1 MNSLSQIE
9 MLNLIMIGIIAIIGI
24 LSLLVVFIVIRMR
37 LKEKQRIEENSS
49 KIIGEKNN
57 NQIKRTNLITRDGKE
72 IDSIYK
78 FMEFDSITDNM
89 IIRKNREQFIMVIE
103 CKGINYDLLSNDE
116 KSAVEL
122 GFISFLNT
130 IRTPIQLYVQTRKL
144 DMRNLLSSY
153 SKRTDAMLEEV
164 RKIDAQIQLARQN
177 GNEELTKRLL
187 FDRKRKMNIVE
198 YSESIEEY
206 TNKINDSQY
215 MLQQKTYIIVSYYAN
230 EIGDT
235 KKYSDL
241 ELNDLV
247 FSELFT
253 RTQTI
258 VNALTSSE
266 ITGKVLNSEELAELL
281 YVAYNRESSDTY
293 TLKNALDAQYDRL
306 YSTAKDVL
314 ETRKQELKKQIEKE
328 AIKLATNSI
337 TKADEQLREERKIKA
352 TEIRKKAEN
361 IMAEYKDDLSKEL
374 YDKTIK
380 EDIIMKEDFE
390 KILKNENIQSLKPKI
405 RKITGVK

>member
-9 MLNLIMIGIIAIIGI
+9 MLNLIMIGIIGVMGL
-24 LSLLVVFIVIRMR
+24 LSLLVVFIIIRMR
-37 LKEKQRIEENSS
+37 IKENERTAENSS
-49 KIIGEKNN
+49 KIIGGQSN
-57 NQIKRTNLITRDGKE
+57 NQVKKANLITRDGKE
-72 IDSIYK
+72 IDSIYQ

-89 IIRKNREQFIMVIE
+89 IIRKNREQFVMVIE

-122 GFISFLNT
+122 GFIAFLNT

-144 DMRNLLSSY
+144 DMSNLLSSY
-153 SKRTDAMLEEV
+153 SKRTEAMLDEIS
-164 RKIDAQIQLARQN
+164 KIDAQIQLARQK
-177 GNEELTKRLL
+177 GNEELLNKLM
-187 FDRKRKMNIVE
+187 FDRKRKINIVE

-215 MLQQKTYIIVSYYAN
+215 MLQQKTYIVVSYYAN

-258 VNALTSSE
+258 LNALTSSE

-293 TLKNALDAQYDRL
+293 TLRNALDAQYDRL

-314 ETRKQELKKQIEKE
+314 ETRKQELKKQIETE
-328 AIKLATNSI
+328 ALKLATNSI
-337 TKADEQLREERKIKA
+337 TKADEQLKEERKLKA
-352 TEIRKKAEN
+352 AEIRRKAES
-361 IMAEYKDDLSKEL
+361 IMADYKDDLSKDL
-374 YDKTIK
+374 YEKTIK
-380 EDIIMKEDFE
+380 EIREAELDTSDIIDV
-390 KILKNENIQSLKPKI
+390 KPKI

>member
-9 MLNLIMIGIIAIIGI
+9 ILNLIMMGIIAVIGV
-24 LSLLVVFIVIRMR
+24 LALLVVFIVIKMR

-49 KIIGEKNN
+49 KIIGEKSN
-57 NQIKRTNLITRDGKE
+57 NQVKKTNLITRDGKE

-89 IIRKNREQFIMVIE
+89 IVRKNREQFVMVIE

-144 DMRNLLSSY
+144 DMSNLLNSY
-153 SKRTDAMLEEV
+153 SRRTNTMLEEV
-164 RKIDAQIQLARQN
+164 RKIDGQIQLARQN
-177 GNEELTKRLL
+177 GNDELVKKLS

-215 MLQQKTYIIVSYYAN
+215 MLQQKTYIVVSYYAS

-258 VNALTSSE
+258 LNALTSSE

-293 TLKNALDAQYDRL
+293 TLRNALDAQYDRL

-314 ETRKQELKKQIEKE
+314 ETRKQELKKQIENE
-328 AIKLATNSI
+328 AMKLATNSI
-337 TKADEQLREERKIKA
+337 TKADEQLREERKQKA
-352 TEIRKKAEN
+352 IEIRKKAES
-361 IMAEYKDDLSKEL
+361 IMADYKDDLSKEL
-374 YDKTIK
+374 YEKTIK
-380 EDIIMKEDFE
+380 QIREADINTSDIIDV
-390 KILKNENIQSLKPKI
+390 KPRI

>member
-24 LSLLVVFIVIRMR
+24 LSLLVVFSVIRMR

-380 EDIIMKEDFE
+380 EIREADINTSDIID
-390 KILKNENIQSLKPKI
+390 IKPKI

>member
-1 MNSLSQIE
+1 
-9 MLNLIMIGIIAIIGI
+9 MIGIIGVMGL
-24 LSLLVVFIVIRMR
+24 LSLLVVFIIIRMR
-37 LKEKQRIEENSS
+37 IKENEKNAENSS
-49 KIIGEKNN
+49 KIIGGQSN
-57 NQIKRTNLITRDGKE
+57 NQVKKTNLITRDGKE

-89 IIRKNREQFIMVIE
+89 IIRKNREQFVMVIE

-122 GFISFLNT
+122 GFIAFLNT

-144 DMRNLLSSY
+144 DMSNLLNSY
-153 SKRTDAMLEEV
+153 SKRTEAMLDEIS
-164 RKIDAQIQLARQN
+164 KIDAQIQLARQK
-177 GNEELTKRLL
+177 GNEELLNKLM
-187 FDRKRKMNIVE
+187 FDRKRKINIVE

-215 MLQQKTYIIVSYYAN
+215 MLQQKTYIVVSYYAN

-258 VNALTSSE
+258 LNALTSSE

-293 TLKNALDAQYDRL
+293 TLRNALDAQYDRL

-314 ETRKQELKKQIEKE
+314 ETRKEELKKQIETE
-328 AIKLATNSI
+328 ALKLATNSI
-337 TKADEQLREERKIKA
+337 TKADEQLKAERKLKA
-352 TEIRKKAEN
+352 AEIRRKAES
-361 IMAEYKDDLSKEL
+361 IMADYKNDLSKDL
-374 YDKTIK
+374 YEKTIK
-380 EDIIMKEDFE
+380 EIRDAELDTSDIIDV
-390 KILKNENIQSLKPKI
+390 KPKI

>member
-9 MLNLIMIGIIAIIGI
+9 ILNLIMMGIIAVIGV
-24 LSLLVVFIVIRMR
+24 LALLVVFIVIKMR

-49 KIIGEKNN
+49 KIIGEKSN
-57 NQIKRTNLITRDGKE
+57 NQVKKTNLITRDGKE

-89 IIRKNREQFIMVIE
+89 IIRKNREQFVMVIE

-122 GFISFLNT
+122 GFIAFLNT

-144 DMRNLLSSY
+144 DMSNLLNSY
-153 SKRTDAMLEEV
+153 SRRTNTMLEEV
-164 RKIDAQIQLARQN
+164 RKLDGQIQLARQN
-177 GNEELTKRLL
+177 GNDELVKKLS

-215 MLQQKTYIIVSYYAN
+215 MLQQKTYIVVSYYAS

-235 KKYSDL
+235 KKYSDI

-258 VNALTSSE
+258 LNALTSSE

-293 TLKNALDAQYDRL
+293 TLRNALDAQYDRL

-314 ETRKQELKKQIEKE
+314 ETRKQELKKQIENE
-328 AIKLATNSI
+328 AMKLATNSI
-337 TKADEQLREERKIKA
+337 TKADEQLREERKQKA
-352 TEIRKKAEN
+352 IEIRRKAES
-361 IMAEYKDDLSKEL
+361 IMADYKDDLSKEL
-374 YDKTIK
+374 YEKTIK
-380 EDIIMKEDFE
+380 QIREADINTSDIIDV
-390 KILKNENIQSLKPKI
+390 KPKI

>member
-9 MLNLIMIGIIAIIGI
+9 ILNLIMMGIIAVIGV
-24 LSLLVVFIVIRMR
+24 LALLVVFIVIKMR

-49 KIIGEKNN
+49 KIIGEKSN
-57 NQIKRTNLITRDGKE
+57 NQVKKTNLITRDGKE

-89 IIRKNREQFIMVIE
+89 IVRKNREQFVMVIE

-144 DMRNLLSSY
+144 DMSNLLNSY
-153 SKRTDAMLEEV
+153 SRRTNTMLEEV
-164 RKIDAQIQLARQN
+164 RKIDGQIQLARQN
-177 GNEELTKRLL
+177 GNDELVKKLS

-215 MLQQKTYIIVSYYAN
+215 MLQQKTYIVVSYYAS

-258 VNALTSSE
+258 LNALTSSE

-293 TLKNALDAQYDRL
+293 TLRNALDAQYDRL

-314 ETRKQELKKQIEKE
+314 ETRKQELKKQIENE
-328 AIKLATNSI
+328 AMKLATNSI
-337 TKADEQLREERKIKA
+337 TKADEQLREERKQKA
-352 TEIRKKAEN
+352 IEIRRKAES
-361 IMAEYKDDLSKEL
+361 IMADYKDDLSKEL
-374 YDKTIK
+374 YEKTIK
-380 EDIIMKEDFE
+380 QIREADINTSDIIDV
-390 KILKNENIQSLKPKI
+390 KPRI

>member
-9 MLNLIMIGIIAIIGI
+9 MLNLIMIGIIGVMGL
-24 LSLLVVFIVIRMR
+24 LSLLVVFIIIRMR
-37 LKEKQRIEENSS
+37 IKENERTTENSS
-49 KIIGEKNN
+49 KIIGGQSN
-57 NQIKRTNLITRDGKE
+57 NQVKKTNLITRDGKE
-72 IDSIYK
+72 IDSIYQ

-89 IIRKNREQFIMVIE
+89 IIRKNREQFVMVIE

-122 GFISFLNT
+122 GFIAFLNT

-144 DMRNLLSSY
+144 DMSNLLSSY
-153 SKRTDAMLEEV
+153 SRRTEAMLDEIS
-164 RKIDAQIQLARQN
+164 KIDAQIQLARQK
-177 GNEELTKRLL
+177 GNEELLNKLM
-187 FDRKRKMNIVE
+187 FDRKRKINIVE

-215 MLQQKTYIIVSYYAN
+215 MLQQKTYIVVSYYAN

-258 VNALTSSE
+258 LNALTSSE

-293 TLKNALDAQYDRL
+293 TLRNALDAQYDRL

-314 ETRKQELKKQIEKE
+314 ETRKQELKKQIETE
-328 AIKLATNSI
+328 ALKLATNSI
-337 TKADEQLREERKIKA
+337 TKADEQLKEERKLKA
-352 TEIRKKAEN
+352 AEIRRKAES
-361 IMAEYKDDLSKEL
+361 IMADYKDDLSKDL
-374 YDKTIK
+374 YEKTIK
-380 EDIIMKEDFE
+380 EIREAELDTSDIIDV
-390 KILKNENIQSLKPKI
+390 KPKI

>member
-9 MLNLIMIGIIAIIGI
+9 MLNLIMIGIIGVMGL
-24 LSLLVVFIVIRMR
+24 LSLLVVFIIIRMR
-37 LKEKQRIEENSS
+37 IKENERTDENSS
-49 KIIGEKNN
+49 KIIGGQSN
-57 NQIKRTNLITRDGKE
+57 NQVKKTNLITRDGKE
-72 IDSIYK
+72 IDSIYQ

-89 IIRKNREQFIMVIE
+89 IIRKNREQFVMVIE

-122 GFISFLNT
+122 GFIAFLNT

-144 DMRNLLSSY
+144 DMSNLLNSY
-153 SKRTDAMLEEV
+153 SKRTEAMLDEIN
-164 RKIDAQIQLARQN
+164 KIDAQIQLARQK
-177 GNEELTKRLL
+177 GNEELLNKLM
-187 FDRKRKMNIVE
+187 FDRKRKVNIVE

-215 MLQQKTYIIVSYYAN
+215 MLQQKTYIVVSYYAN

-258 VNALTSSE
+258 LNALTSSE

-293 TLKNALDAQYDRL
+293 TLRNALDAQYDRL

-314 ETRKQELKKQIEKE
+314 ETRKEELKKQIETE
-328 AIKLATNSI
+328 ALKLATNSI
-337 TKADEQLREERKIKA
+337 TKADEQLKEERKLKA
-352 TEIRKKAEN
+352 AEIRRKAES
-361 IMAEYKDDLSKEL
+361 IMADYKDDLSKDL
-374 YDKTIK
+374 YEKTIK
-380 EDIIMKEDFE
+380 EIREAELDTSDIIDV
-390 KILKNENIQSLKPKI
+390 KPKI

>member
-352 TEIRKKAEN
+352 NEIRKKAEN
-361 IMAEYKDDLSKEL
+361 IMVEYKDDLSKEL

-380 EDIIMKEDFE
+380 EIREADINTSDIID
-390 KILKNENIQSLKPKI
+390 IKPKI

>member
-9 MLNLIMIGIIAIIGI
+9 MLNLIMMGIIAIIGI
-24 LSLLVVFIVIRMR
+24 LALLVVFIVIRMR

-49 KIIGEKNN
+49 KIIGEKSN
-57 NQIKRTNLITRDGKE
+57 NQIKKTNLITRDGKE

-164 RKIDAQIQLARQN
+164 RKIDAQIQLARQK
-177 GNEELTKRLL
+177 GNEELLNKLM
-187 FDRKRKMNIVE
+187 FDRKRKINIVE

-215 MLQQKTYIIVSYYAN
+215 MLQQKTYIVVSYYAN

-235 KKYSDL
+235 NKYSDL

-258 VNALTSSE
+258 LNALTSSE
-266 ITGKVLNSEELAELL
+266 IAGKVLNSEELAELL

-293 TLKNALDAQYDRL
+293 TLRNALDAQYDRL

-314 ETRKQELKKQIEKE
+314 ETRKQELKKQIETE
-328 AIKLATNSI
+328 ALKLATNSI
-337 TKADEQLREERKIKA
+337 TKADEQLKEERKLKA
-352 TEIRKKAEN
+352 AEIRRKAES
-361 IMAEYKDDLSKEL
+361 IMADYKDDLSKDL
-374 YDKTIK
+374 YEKTIK
-380 EDIIMKEDFE
+380 EIREAELDTSDIIDV
-390 KILKNENIQSLKPKI
+390 KPKI

>member
-9 MLNLIMIGIIAIIGI
+9 MLNLIMIGIIGVMGL
-24 LSLLVVFIVIRMR
+24 LSLLVVFIIIRMR
-37 LKEKQRIEENSS
+37 IKENERTAENSS
-49 KIIGEKNN
+49 KIIGGQSN
-57 NQIKRTNLITRDGKE
+57 NQVKKTNLITRDGKE
-72 IDSIYK
+72 IDSIYQ
-78 FMEFDSITDNM
+78 FMEFDSIIDNM
-89 IIRKNREQFIMVIE
+89 IIRKNREQFVMVIE

-122 GFISFLNT
+122 GFIAFLNT

-144 DMRNLLSSY
+144 DMSNLLSSY
-153 SKRTDAMLEEV
+153 SRRTEAMLDEIS
-164 RKIDAQIQLARQN
+164 KIDAQIQLARQK
-177 GNEELTKRLL
+177 GNEELLNKLM
-187 FDRKRKMNIVE
+187 FDRKRKINIVE

-215 MLQQKTYIIVSYYAN
+215 MLQQKTYIVVSYYAN

-258 VNALTSSE
+258 LNALTSSE

-293 TLKNALDAQYDRL
+293 TLRNALDAQYDRL

-314 ETRKQELKKQIEKE
+314 ETRKQELKKQIETE
-328 AIKLATNSI
+328 ALKLATNSI
-337 TKADEQLREERKIKA
+337 TKADEQLKEERKLKA
-352 TEIRKKAEN
+352 AEIRRKAES
-361 IMAEYKDDLSKEL
+361 IMADYKDDLSKDL
-374 YDKTIK
+374 YEKTIK
-380 EDIIMKEDFE
+380 EIREAELDTSDIIDV
-390 KILKNENIQSLKPKI
+390 KPKI

>member
-9 MLNLIMIGIIAIIGI
+9 MLNLIMIGIIGVMGL
-24 LSLLVVFIVIRMR
+24 LSLLVVFIIIRMR
-37 LKEKQRIEENSS
+37 IKENERTAENSS
-49 KIIGEKNN
+49 KIIGGQTN
-57 NQIKRTNLITRDGKE
+57 NQVKKTNLITRDGKE
-72 IDSIYK
+72 IDSIYQ

-89 IIRKNREQFIMVIE
+89 IIRKNREQFVMVIE

-122 GFISFLNT
+122 GFIAFLNT

-144 DMRNLLSSY
+144 DMSNLLNSY
-153 SKRTDAMLEEV
+153 SRRTEAMLDEIS
-164 RKIDAQIQLARQN
+164 KIDAQIQLARQK
-177 GNEELTKRLL
+177 GNEELLNKLM
-187 FDRKRKMNIVE
+187 FDRKRKINIVE

-215 MLQQKTYIIVSYYAN
+215 MLQQKTYIVVSYYAN

-258 VNALTSSE
+258 LNALTSSE

-293 TLKNALDAQYDRL
+293 TLRNALDAQYDRL

-314 ETRKQELKKQIEKE
+314 ETRKQELKKQIETE
-328 AIKLATNSI
+328 ALKLATNSI
-337 TKADEQLREERKIKA
+337 TKADEQLKAERKLKA
-352 TEIRKKAEN
+352 AEIRRKAES
-361 IMAEYKDDLSKEL
+361 IMADYKDDLSKDL
-374 YDKTIK
+374 YEKTIK
-380 EDIIMKEDFE
+380 EIREAELDTSDIIDV
-390 KILKNENIQSLKPKI
+390 KPKI

>member
-9 MLNLIMIGIIAIIGI
+9 MLNLIMIGIIGVMGL
-24 LSLLVVFIVIRMR
+24 LSLLVVFIIIRMR
-37 LKEKQRIEENSS
+37 IKENERTAENSS
-49 KIIGEKNN
+49 KIIGGQSN
-57 NQIKRTNLITRDGKE
+57 NQVKKTNLITRDGKE
-72 IDSIYK
+72 IDSIYQ

-89 IIRKNREQFIMVIE
+89 IIRKNREQFVMVIE

-122 GFISFLNT
+122 GFIAFLNT

-144 DMRNLLSSY
+144 DMSNLLNSY
-153 SKRTDAMLEEV
+153 SRRTEAMLDEIS
-164 RKIDAQIQLARQN
+164 KIDAQIQLARQK
-177 GNEELTKRLL
+177 GNEELLNKLM
-187 FDRKRKMNIVE
+187 FDRKRKINIVE

-215 MLQQKTYIIVSYYAN
+215 MLQQKTYIVVSYYAN

-258 VNALTSSE
+258 LNALTSSE

-293 TLKNALDAQYDRL
+293 TLRNALDAQYDRL

-314 ETRKQELKKQIEKE
+314 ETRKQELKKQIETE
-328 AIKLATNSI
+328 ALKLATNSI
-337 TKADEQLREERKIKA
+337 TKADEQLKEERKLKA
-352 TEIRKKAEN
+352 AEIRRKAES
-361 IMAEYKDDLSKEL
+361 IMADYKDDLSKDL
-374 YDKTIK
+374 YEKTIK
-380 EDIIMKEDFE
+380 EIREAELDTSDIIDV
-390 KILKNENIQSLKPKI
+390 KPKI

>member
-9 MLNLIMIGIIAIIGI
+9 MLNLIMIGIIGVMGL
-24 LSLLVVFIVIRMR
+24 LSLLVVFIIIRMR
-37 LKEKQRIEENSS
+37 IKENERTAENSS
-49 KIIGEKNN
+49 KIIGGQSN
-57 NQIKRTNLITRDGKE
+57 NQVKKTNLITRDGKE
-72 IDSIYK
+72 IDSIYQ

-89 IIRKNREQFIMVIE
+89 IIRKNREQFVMVIE

-122 GFISFLNT
+122 GFIAFLNT

-144 DMRNLLSSY
+144 DMSNLLSSY
-153 SKRTDAMLEEV
+153 SRRTEAMLDEIS
-164 RKIDAQIQLARQN
+164 KIDAQIQLARQK
-177 GNEELTKRLL
+177 GNEELLNKLM
-187 FDRKRKMNIVE
+187 FDRKRKINIVE

-215 MLQQKTYIIVSYYAN
+215 MLQQKTYIVVSYYAN

-258 VNALTSSE
+258 LNALTSSE

-293 TLKNALDAQYDRL
+293 TLRNALDAQYDRL

-314 ETRKQELKKQIEKE
+314 ETRKQELKKQIETE
-328 AIKLATNSI
+328 ALKLATNSI
-337 TKADEQLREERKIKA
+337 TKADEQLKEERKLKA
-352 TEIRKKAEN
+352 AEIRRKAES
-361 IMAEYKDDLSKEL
+361 IMADYKDDLSKDL
-374 YDKTIK
+374 YEKTIK
-380 EDIIMKEDFE
+380 EIREAELDTSDIIDV
-390 KILKNENIQSLKPKI
+390 KPKI

>member
-9 MLNLIMIGIIAIIGI
+9 MLNLIMMGIIAIIGI
-24 LSLLVVFIVIRMR
+24 LALLVVFIVIRMR

-49 KIIGEKNN
+49 KIIGEKSN
-57 NQIKRTNLITRDGKE
+57 NQIKKTNLITRDGKE

-164 RKIDAQIQLARQN
+164 RKIDAQIQLAKQN
-177 GNEELTKRLL
+177 GNDELVKKLS

-314 ETRKQELKKQIEKE
+314 ETRKQELRKQIETE
-328 AIKLATNSI
+328 AMRLATNSI
-337 TKADEQLREERKIKA
+337 TKADEQLREERKQKAIEIK
-352 TEIRKKAEN
+352 RKAES
-361 IMAEYKDDLSKEL
+361 IMADYKEDLSKEL

-380 EDIIMKEDFE
+380 QIREADINTSDIIDV
-390 KILKNENIQSLKPKI
+390 KPRI

>member
-9 MLNLIMIGIIAIIGI
+9 MLNLIMIGIIGVMGL
-24 LSLLVVFIVIRMR
+24 LSLLVVFIIIKMR
-37 LKEKQRIEENSS
+37 IKENERTAENSS
-49 KIIGEKNN
+49 KIIGGQSN
-57 NQIKRTNLITRDGKE
+57 NQVKKTNLITRDGKE
-72 IDSIYK
+72 IDSIYQ

-89 IIRKNREQFIMVIE
+89 IIRKNREQFVMVIE

-122 GFISFLNT
+122 GFIAFLNT

-144 DMRNLLSSY
+144 DMSNLLNSY
-153 SKRTDAMLEEV
+153 SRRTEAMLDEIS
-164 RKIDAQIQLARQN
+164 KIDAQIQLARQK
-177 GNEELTKRLL
+177 GNEELLNKLM
-187 FDRKRKMNIVE
+187 FDRKRKINIVE

-215 MLQQKTYIIVSYYAN
+215 MLQQKTYIVVSYYAN

-235 KKYSDL
+235 NKYSDL

-258 VNALTSSE
+258 LNALTSSE
-266 ITGKVLNSEELAELL
+266 IAGKVLNSEELAELL

-293 TLKNALDAQYDRL
+293 TLRNALDAQYDRL

-314 ETRKQELKKQIEKE
+314 ETRKQELKKQIETE
-328 AIKLATNSI
+328 ALKLATNSI
-337 TKADEQLREERKIKA
+337 TKADEQLKEERKLKA
-352 TEIRKKAEN
+352 AEIRRKAES
-361 IMAEYKDDLSKEL
+361 IMADYKDDLSKDL
-374 YDKTIK
+374 YEKTIK
-380 EDIIMKEDFE
+380 EIREAELDTSDIIDV
-390 KILKNENIQSLKPKI
+390 KPKI

>member
-9 MLNLIMIGIIAIIGI
+9 MLNLIMIGIIGVMGL
-24 LSLLVVFIVIRMR
+24 LSLLVVFIIIRMR
-37 LKEKQRIEENSS
+37 IKENERSAENSS
-49 KIIGEKNN
+49 KIIGGQSN
-57 NQIKRTNLITRDGKE
+57 NQVKKANLITRDGKE
-72 IDSIYK
+72 IDSIYQ

-89 IIRKNREQFIMVIE
+89 IIRKNREQFVMVIE

-122 GFISFLNT
+122 GFIAFLNT

-144 DMRNLLSSY
+144 DMSNLLNSY
-153 SKRTDAMLEEV
+153 SRRTEAMLDEIS
-164 RKIDAQIQLARQN
+164 KIDAQIQLARQK
-177 GNEELTKRLL
+177 GNEELLNKLM
-187 FDRKRKMNIVE
+187 FDRKRKINIVE

-215 MLQQKTYIIVSYYAN
+215 MLQQKTYIVVSYYAN

-258 VNALTSSE
+258 LNALTSSE

-293 TLKNALDAQYDRL
+293 TLRNALDAQYDRL

-314 ETRKQELKKQIEKE
+314 ETRKQELKKQIETE
-328 AIKLATNSI
+328 ALKLATNSI
-337 TKADEQLREERKIKA
+337 TKADEQLKEERKLKA
-352 TEIRKKAEN
+352 AEIRRKAES
-361 IMAEYKDDLSKEL
+361 IMADYKDDLSKDL
-374 YDKTIK
+374 YEKTIK
-380 EDIIMKEDFE
+380 EIREAELDTSDIIDV
-390 KILKNENIQSLKPKI
+390 KPKI

>member
-9 MLNLIMIGIIAIIGI
+9 MLNLIMIGIIGVMGL
-24 LSLLVVFIVIRMR
+24 LSLLVVFIIIRMR
-37 LKEKQRIEENSS
+37 IKENERTDENSS
-49 KIIGEKNN
+49 KIIGGQSN
-57 NQIKRTNLITRDGKE
+57 NQVKKTNLITRDGKE
-72 IDSIYK
+72 IDSIYQ

-89 IIRKNREQFIMVIE
+89 IIRKNREQFVMVIE

-122 GFISFLNT
+122 GFIAFLNT

-144 DMRNLLSSY
+144 DMSNLLSSY
-153 SKRTDAMLEEV
+153 SRRTEAMLDEIS
-164 RKIDAQIQLARQN
+164 KIDAQIQLARQK
-177 GNEELTKRLL
+177 GNEELLNKLM
-187 FDRKRKMNIVE
+187 FDRKRKINIVE

-215 MLQQKTYIIVSYYAN
+215 MLQQKTYIVVSYYAN

-258 VNALTSSE
+258 LNALTSSE

-293 TLKNALDAQYDRL
+293 TLRNALDAQYDRL

-314 ETRKQELKKQIEKE
+314 ETRKEELKKQIETE
-328 AIKLATNSI
+328 ALKLATNSI
-337 TKADEQLREERKIKA
+337 TKADEQLKEERKLKA
-352 TEIRKKAEN
+352 AEIRRKAES
-361 IMAEYKDDLSKEL
+361 IMADYKDDLSKDL
-374 YDKTIK
+374 YEKTIK
-380 EDIIMKEDFE
+380 EIREAELDTSDIIDV
-390 KILKNENIQSLKPKI
+390 KPKI

>member
-9 MLNLIMIGIIAIIGI
+9 ILNLIMIGIIAIIGI
-24 LSLLVVFIVIRMR
+24 LSLIVVFIIIKMR

-49 KIIGEKNN
+49 KIIGEKNS
-57 NQIKRTNLITRDGKE
+57 NQAKKTNLITRDGKE

-144 DMRNLLSSY
+144 DMSNLLNSY
-153 SKRTDAMLEEV
+153 SRRTDAMLEEV
-164 RKIDAQIQLARQN
+164 RKIDAQIQLAKQN
-177 GNEELTKRLL
+177 GNDELVKKLS

-215 MLQQKTYIIVSYYAN
+215 MLQQKTYIVVSYYAS
-230 EIGDT
+230 EIGET
-235 KKYSDL
+235 KKYSDI

-258 VNALTSSE
+258 LNALTSSE

-281 YVAYNRESSDTY
+281 YAAYNRESSDTY

-314 ETRKQELKKQIEKE
+314 ETRKQELRKQIETE
-328 AIKLATNSI
+328 AMKLATNSI
-337 TKADEQLREERKIKA
+337 TKADEQLREERKQKAIEIK
-352 TEIRKKAEN
+352 KKAES
-361 IMAEYKDDLSKEL
+361 IMADYKEDLSKEL

-380 EDIIMKEDFE
+380 QIREADINTSDIIDV
-390 KILKNENIQSLKPKI
+390 KPRI

>member
-24 LSLLVVFIVIRMR
+24 LALLVVFIVIRMR

-361 IMAEYKDDLSKEL
+361 IMAEYKEDLSKEL

-380 EDIIMKEDFE
+380 EIREADINTSDIID
-390 KILKNENIQSLKPKI
+390 IKPKI

>member
-9 MLNLIMIGIIAIIGI
+9 MLNLIMIGIIGVMGL
-24 LSLLVVFIVIRMR
+24 LSLLVVFIIIKMR
-37 LKEKQRIEENSS
+37 IKENERTAENSS
-49 KIIGEKNN
+49 KIIGGQSN
-57 NQIKRTNLITRDGKE
+57 NQVKKTNLITRDGKE
-72 IDSIYK
+72 IDSIYQ

-89 IIRKNREQFIMVIE
+89 IIRKNREQFVMVIE

-122 GFISFLNT
+122 GFIAFLNT

-144 DMRNLLSSY
+144 DMSNLLNSY
-153 SKRTDAMLEEV
+153 SRRTEAMLDEIS
-164 RKIDAQIQLARQN
+164 KIDAQIQLARQK
-177 GNEELTKRLL
+177 GNEELLNKLM
-187 FDRKRKMNIVE
+187 FDRKRKINIVE

-215 MLQQKTYIIVSYYAN
+215 MLQQKTYIVVSYYAN

-235 KKYSDL
+235 NKYSDL

-258 VNALTSSE
+258 LNALTSSE

-293 TLKNALDAQYDRL
+293 TLRNALDAQYDRL

-314 ETRKQELKKQIEKE
+314 ETRKQELKKQIETE
-328 AIKLATNSI
+328 ALKLATNSI
-337 TKADEQLREERKIKA
+337 TKADEQLKEERKLKA
-352 TEIRKKAEN
+352 AEIRRKAES
-361 IMAEYKDDLSKEL
+361 IMADYKDDLSKDL
-374 YDKTIK
+374 YEKTIK
-380 EDIIMKEDFE
+380 EIREAELDTSDIIDV
-390 KILKNENIQSLKPKI
+390 KPKI

>member
-1 MNSLSQIE
+1 VNSLSQIE
-9 MLNLIMIGIIAIIGI
+9 ILNLIMIGIIAIIGI
-24 LSLLVVFIVIRMR
+24 LSLIVVFIIIKMR

-57 NQIKRTNLITRDGKE
+57 NQAKKTNLITRDGKE

-144 DMRNLLSSY
+144 DMSNLLNSY
-153 SKRTDAMLEEV
+153 SRRTDAMLEEV
-164 RKIDAQIQLARQN
+164 RKIDAQIQLAKQN
-177 GNEELTKRLL
+177 GNDELVKKLS

-215 MLQQKTYIIVSYYAN
+215 MLQQKTYIVVSYYAS
-230 EIGDT
+230 EIGET
-235 KKYSDL
+235 KKYSDI

-258 VNALTSSE
+258 LNALTSSE

-314 ETRKQELKKQIEKE
+314 ETRKQELRKQIETE
-328 AIKLATNSI
+328 AMKLATNSI
-337 TKADEQLREERKIKA
+337 TKADEQLREERKQKAIEIK
-352 TEIRKKAEN
+352 KKAES
-361 IMAEYKDDLSKEL
+361 IMADYKEDLSKEL

-380 EDIIMKEDFE
+380 QIREADINTSDIIDV
-390 KILKNENIQSLKPKI
+390 KPRI

>member
-9 MLNLIMIGIIAIIGI
+9 MLNLIMMGIIAIIGI
-24 LSLLVVFIVIRMR
+24 LALLVVFIVIRMR

-49 KIIGEKNN
+49 KIIGEKSN
-57 NQIKRTNLITRDGKE
+57 NQIKKTNLITRDGKE

-215 MLQQKTYIIVSYYAN
+215 MLQQKTYIVVSYYAN

-314 ETRKQELKKQIEKE
+314 ETRKQELRKQIETE
-328 AIKLATNSI
+328 AMKLATNSI
-337 TKADEQLREERKIKA
+337 TKADEQLREERKQKAIEIK
-352 TEIRKKAEN
+352 RKAES
-361 IMAEYKDDLSKEL
+361 IMADYKEDLSKEL

-380 EDIIMKEDFE
+380 QIREADINTSDIIDV
-390 KILKNENIQSLKPKI
+390 KPRI

>member
-380 EDIIMKEDFE
+380 EIREANINTSDIID
-390 KILKNENIQSLKPKI
+390 IKPKI

>member
-1 MNSLSQIE
+1 
-9 MLNLIMIGIIAIIGI
+9 
-24 LSLLVVFIVIRMR
+24 
-37 LKEKQRIEENSS
+37 
-49 KIIGEKNN
+49 
-57 NQIKRTNLITRDGKE
+57 
-72 IDSIYK
+72 
-78 FMEFDSITDNM
+78 MEFDSITDNM

-258 VNALTSSE
+258 VNALT
-266 ITGKVLNSEELAELL
+266 
-281 YVAYNRESSDTY
+281 
-293 TLKNALDAQYDRL
+293 
-306 YSTAKDVL
+306 
-314 ETRKQELKKQIEKE
+314 
-328 AIKLATNSI
+328 
-337 TKADEQLREERKIKA
+337 
-352 TEIRKKAEN
+352 
-361 IMAEYKDDLSKEL
+361 
-374 YDKTIK
+374 
-380 EDIIMKEDFE
+380 
-390 KILKNENIQSLKPKI
+390 
-405 RKITGVK
+405 

>member
-153 SKRTDAMLEEV
+153 SKRTDAMLE
-164 RKIDAQIQLARQN
+164 
-177 GNEELTKRLL
+177 
-187 FDRKRKMNIVE
+187 
-198 YSESIEEY
+198 
-206 TNKINDSQY
+206 
-215 MLQQKTYIIVSYYAN
+215 
-230 EIGDT
+230 
-235 KKYSDL
+235 
-241 ELNDLV
+241 
-247 FSELFT
+247 
-253 RTQTI
+253 
-258 VNALTSSE
+258 
-266 ITGKVLNSEELAELL
+266 
-281 YVAYNRESSDTY
+281 
-293 TLKNALDAQYDRL
+293 
-306 YSTAKDVL
+306 
-314 ETRKQELKKQIEKE
+314 
-328 AIKLATNSI
+328 
-337 TKADEQLREERKIKA
+337 
-352 TEIRKKAEN
+352 
-361 IMAEYKDDLSKEL
+361 
-374 YDKTIK
+374 
-380 EDIIMKEDFE
+380 
-390 KILKNENIQSLKPKI
+390 
-405 RKITGVK
+405 

>member
-1 MNSLSQIE
+1 

-24 LSLLVVFIVIRMR
+24 LSLIVVFIIIKMR

-57 NQIKRTNLITRDGKE
+57 NQAKKINLITRDGKE

-144 DMRNLLSSY
+144 DMSNLLNSY
-153 SKRTDAMLEEV
+153 SRRTDAMLEEV
-164 RKIDAQIQLARQN
+164 RKIDAQIQLAKQN
-177 GNEELTKRLL
+177 GNDELVKKLS

-215 MLQQKTYIIVSYYAN
+215 MLQQKTYIVVSYYAS
-230 EIGDT
+230 EIGET
-235 KKYSDL
+235 KKYSDI

-258 VNALTSSE
+258 LNALTSSE

-314 ETRKQELKKQIEKE
+314 ETRKQELRKQIETE
-328 AIKLATNSI
+328 AMKLATNSI
-337 TKADEQLREERKIKA
+337 TKADEQLREERKQKAIEIK
-352 TEIRKKAEN
+352 KKAES
-361 IMAEYKDDLSKEL
+361 IMADYKEDLSKEL

-380 EDIIMKEDFE
+380 QIREADINTSDIIDV
-390 KILKNENIQSLKPKI
+390 KPRI

>member
-9 MLNLIMIGIIAIIGI
+9 ILNLIMIGIIAIIGI
-24 LSLLVVFIVIRMR
+24 LSLIVVFIIIKMR

-57 NQIKRTNLITRDGKE
+57 NQAKKTNLITRDGKE

-153 SKRTDAMLEEV
+153 SKRTDAMLEEIS
-164 RKIDAQIQLARQN
+164 KIDAQIQLARQK
-177 GNEELTKRLL
+177 GNEELLNKLM
-187 FDRKRKMNIVE
+187 FDRKRKINIVE

-215 MLQQKTYIIVSYYAN
+215 MLQQKTYIVVSYYAN

-314 ETRKQELKKQIEKE
+314 ETRKQELRKQIETE
-328 AIKLATNSI
+328 AMKLATNSI
-337 TKADEQLREERKIKA
+337 TKADEQLREERKQKAIEIK
-352 TEIRKKAEN
+352 RKAES
-361 IMAEYKDDLSKEL
+361 IMADYKEDLSKEL

-380 EDIIMKEDFE
+380 QIREADINTSDIIDV
-390 KILKNENIQSLKPKI
+390 KPRI

>member
-1 MNSLSQIE
+1 MISLSQIE
-9 MLNLIMIGIIAIIGI
+9 MLNLIMIGIIGVMGL
-24 LSLLVVFIVIRMR
+24 LSLLVVFIIIRMR
-37 LKEKQRIEENSS
+37 IKENERSAENSS
-49 KIIGEKNN
+49 KIIGGQSN
-57 NQIKRTNLITRDGKE
+57 NQVKKTNLITRDGKE
-72 IDSIYK
+72 IDSIYQ

-89 IIRKNREQFIMVIE
+89 IIRKNREQFVMVIE

-122 GFISFLNT
+122 GFIAFLNT

-144 DMRNLLSSY
+144 DMSNLLSSY
-153 SKRTDAMLEEV
+153 SRRTEAMLDEIS
-164 RKIDAQIQLARQN
+164 KIDAQIQLARQK
-177 GNEELTKRLL
+177 GNEELLNKLM
-187 FDRKRKMNIVE
+187 FDRKRKINIVE

-215 MLQQKTYIIVSYYAN
+215 MLQQKTYIVVSYYAN

-258 VNALTSSE
+258 LNALTSSE

-293 TLKNALDAQYDRL
+293 TLRNALDAQYDRL

-314 ETRKQELKKQIEKE
+314 ETRKQELKKQIETE
-328 AIKLATNSI
+328 ALKLATNSI
-337 TKADEQLREERKIKA
+337 TKADEQLKEERKLKA
-352 TEIRKKAEN
+352 AEIRRKAES
-361 IMAEYKDDLSKEL
+361 IMADYKDDLSKDL
-374 YDKTIK
+374 YEKTIK
-380 EDIIMKEDFE
+380 EIREAELDTSDIIDV
-390 KILKNENIQSLKPKI
+390 KPKI

>member
-9 MLNLIMIGIIAIIGI
+9 MLNLIMIGIIGVMGL
-24 LSLLVVFIVIRMR
+24 LSLLVVFIIIRMR
-37 LKEKQRIEENSS
+37 IKENERTAENSP
-49 KIIGEKNN
+49 KIIGGQSN
-57 NQIKRTNLITRDGKE
+57 NQVKKTNLITRDGKE
-72 IDSIYK
+72 IDSIYQ

-89 IIRKNREQFIMVIE
+89 IIRKNREQFVMVIE

-122 GFISFLNT
+122 GFIAFLNT

-144 DMRNLLSSY
+144 DMSNLLNSY
-153 SKRTDAMLEEV
+153 SRRTEAMLDEIS
-164 RKIDAQIQLARQN
+164 KIDAQIQLARQK
-177 GNEELTKRLL
+177 GNEELLNKLM
-187 FDRKRKMNIVE
+187 FDRKRKINIVE

-215 MLQQKTYIIVSYYAN
+215 MLQQKTYIVVSYYAN

-258 VNALTSSE
+258 LNALTSSE

-293 TLKNALDAQYDRL
+293 TLRNALDAQYDRL

-314 ETRKQELKKQIEKE
+314 ETRKQELKKQIETE
-328 AIKLATNSI
+328 ALKLATNSI
-337 TKADEQLREERKIKA
+337 TKADEQLKEERKLKA
-352 TEIRKKAEN
+352 AEIRRKAES
-361 IMAEYKDDLSKEL
+361 IMADYKDDLSKDL
-374 YDKTIK
+374 YEKTIK
-380 EDIIMKEDFE
+380 EIREAELDTSDIIDV
-390 KILKNENIQSLKPKI
+390 KPKI

>member
-1 MNSLSQIE
+1 
-9 MLNLIMIGIIAIIGI
+9 MIGIIGVMGL
-24 LSLLVVFIVIRMR
+24 LSLLVVFIIIRMR
-37 LKEKQRIEENSS
+37 IKENERAAENSS
-49 KIIGEKNN
+49 KIIGGQSNN
-57 NQIKRTNLITRDGKE
+57 KVKKTNLITRDGKE
-72 IDSIYK
+72 IDSIYQ

-89 IIRKNREQFIMVIE
+89 IIRKNREQFVMVIE

-122 GFISFLNT
+122 GFIAFLNT

-144 DMRNLLSSY
+144 DMSNLLSSY
-153 SKRTDAMLEEV
+153 SKRTEAMLDEIS
-164 RKIDAQIQLARQN
+164 KIDAQIQLARQK
-177 GNEELTKRLL
+177 GNEELLNKLM
-187 FDRKRKMNIVE
+187 FDRKRKINIVE

-215 MLQQKTYIIVSYYAN
+215 MLQQKTYIVVSYYAN

-258 VNALTSSE
+258 LNALTSSE

-293 TLKNALDAQYDRL
+293 TLRNALDAQYDRL

-314 ETRKQELKKQIEKE
+314 ETRKEELKKQIETE
-328 AIKLATNSI
+328 ALKLATNSI
-337 TKADEQLREERKIKA
+337 TKADEQLKAERKLKA
-352 TEIRKKAEN
+352 AEIRRKAES
-361 IMAEYKDDLSKEL
+361 IMADYKNDLSKDL
-374 YDKTIK
+374 YEKTIK
-380 EDIIMKEDFE
+380 EIRDAELDTSDIIDV
-390 KILKNENIQSLKPKI
+390 KPKI

>member
-1 MNSLSQIE
+1 
-9 MLNLIMIGIIAIIGI
+9 MIGIIGVMGL
-24 LSLLVVFIVIRMR
+24 LSLLVVFIIIRMR
-37 LKEKQRIEENSS
+37 IKENERTAENSS
-49 KIIGEKNN
+49 KIIGGQSN
-57 NQIKRTNLITRDGKE
+57 NQVKKTNLITRDGKE
-72 IDSIYK
+72 IDSIYQ

-89 IIRKNREQFIMVIE
+89 IIRKNREQFVMVIE

-122 GFISFLNT
+122 GFIAFLNT

-144 DMRNLLSSY
+144 DMSNLLSSY
-153 SKRTDAMLEEV
+153 SRRTEAMLDEIS
-164 RKIDAQIQLARQN
+164 KIDAQIQLARQK
-177 GNEELTKRLL
+177 GNEELLNKLM
-187 FDRKRKMNIVE
+187 FDRKRKINIVE

-215 MLQQKTYIIVSYYAN
+215 MLQQKTYIVVSYYAN

-258 VNALTSSE
+258 LNALTSSE

-293 TLKNALDAQYDRL
+293 TLRNALDAQYDRL

-314 ETRKQELKKQIEKE
+314 ETRKQELKKQIETE
-328 AIKLATNSI
+328 ALKLATNSI
-337 TKADEQLREERKIKA
+337 TKADEQLKEERKLKA
-352 TEIRKKAEN
+352 AEIRRKAES
-361 IMAEYKDDLSKEL
+361 IMADYKDDLSKDL
-374 YDKTIK
+374 YEKTIK
-380 EDIIMKEDFE
+380 EIREAELDTSDIIDV
-390 KILKNENIQSLKPKI
+390 KPKI

>member
-9 MLNLIMIGIIAIIGI
+9 MLNLIMMGIIAIIGI
-24 LSLLVVFIVIRMR
+24 LALLVVFIVIRMR

-49 KIIGEKNN
+49 KIIGEKSN
-57 NQIKRTNLITRDGKE
+57 NQIKKTNLITRDGKE

-215 MLQQKTYIIVSYYAN
+215 MLQQKTYIVVSYYAS
-230 EIGDT
+230 EIGET
-235 KKYSDL
+235 KKYSDI

-314 ETRKQELKKQIEKE
+314 ETRKQELRKQIETE
-328 AIKLATNSI
+328 AMKLATNSI
-337 TKADEQLREERKIKA
+337 TKADEQLREERKQKAIEIK
-352 TEIRKKAEN
+352 RKAES
-361 IMAEYKDDLSKEL
+361 IMADYKEDLSKEL

-380 EDIIMKEDFE
+380 QIREADINTSDIIDV
-390 KILKNENIQSLKPKI
+390 KPRI

>member
-9 MLNLIMIGIIAIIGI
+9 MLNLIMMGIIAIIGI
-24 LSLLVVFIVIRMR
+24 LALLVVFIVIRMR

-57 NQIKRTNLITRDGKE
+57 NQIKKTNLITRDGKE

-314 ETRKQELKKQIEKE
+314 ETRKQELRKQIETE
-328 AIKLATNSI
+328 AMKLATNSI
-337 TKADEQLREERKIKA
+337 TKADEQLREERKQKAIEIK
-352 TEIRKKAEN
+352 RKAES
-361 IMAEYKDDLSKEL
+361 IMADYKEDLSKEL

-380 EDIIMKEDFE
+380 QIREADINTSDIIDV
-390 KILKNENIQSLKPKI
+390 KPRI

>member
-9 MLNLIMIGIIAIIGI
+9 MLNLIMIGIIGVMGL
-24 LSLLVVFIVIRMR
+24 LSLLVVFIIIRMR
-37 LKEKQRIEENSS
+37 IKENEKNAENSS
-49 KIIGEKNN
+49 KIIGGQSN
-57 NQIKRTNLITRDGKE
+57 NQVKKTNLITRDGKE

-89 IIRKNREQFIMVIE
+89 IIRKNREQFVMVIE

-122 GFISFLNT
+122 GFIAFLNT

-144 DMRNLLSSY
+144 DMSNLLSSY
-153 SKRTDAMLEEV
+153 SRRTEAMLDEIS
-164 RKIDAQIQLARQN
+164 KIDAQIQLARQK
-177 GNEELTKRLL
+177 GNEELLNKLM
-187 FDRKRKMNIVE
+187 FDRKRKINIVE

-215 MLQQKTYIIVSYYAN
+215 MLQQKTYIVVSYYAN

-258 VNALTSSE
+258 LNALTSSE

-293 TLKNALDAQYDRL
+293 TLRNALDAQYDRL

-314 ETRKQELKKQIEKE
+314 ETRKQELKKQIETE
-328 AIKLATNSI
+328 ALKLATNSI
-337 TKADEQLREERKIKA
+337 TKADEQLKAERKLKA
-352 TEIRKKAEN
+352 AEIRRKAES
-361 IMAEYKDDLSKEL
+361 IMADYKNDLSKDL
-374 YDKTIK
+374 YEKTIK
-380 EDIIMKEDFE
+380 EIRDAELDTSDIIDV
-390 KILKNENIQSLKPKI
+390 KPKI

>member
-9 MLNLIMIGIIAIIGI
+9 MLNLIMIGIIGVMGL
-24 LSLLVVFIVIRMR
+24 LSLLVVFIIIKMR
-37 LKEKQRIEENSS
+37 IKENERTAENSS
-49 KIIGEKNN
+49 KIIGGQSN
-57 NQIKRTNLITRDGKE
+57 NQVKKTNLITRDGKE

-89 IIRKNREQFIMVIE
+89 IIRKNREQFVMVIE

-122 GFISFLNT
+122 GFIAFLNT

-144 DMRNLLSSY
+144 DMSNLLNSY
-153 SKRTDAMLEEV
+153 SRRTEAMLDEIS
-164 RKIDAQIQLARQN
+164 KIDAQIQLARQK
-177 GNEELTKRLL
+177 GNEELLNKLM
-187 FDRKRKMNIVE
+187 FDRKRKINIVE

-215 MLQQKTYIIVSYYAN
+215 MLQQKTYIVVSYYAN

-235 KKYSDL
+235 NKYSDL

-258 VNALTSSE
+258 LNALTSSE
-266 ITGKVLNSEELAELL
+266 IAGKVLNSEELAELL

-293 TLKNALDAQYDRL
+293 TLRNALDAQYDRL

-314 ETRKQELKKQIEKE
+314 ETRKEELKKQIETE
-328 AIKLATNSI
+328 ALKLATNSI
-337 TKADEQLREERKIKA
+337 TKADEQLKAERKLKA
-352 TEIRKKAEN
+352 AEIRRKAES
-361 IMAEYKDDLSKEL
+361 IMADYKDDLSKDL
-374 YDKTIK
+374 YEKTIK
-380 EDIIMKEDFE
+380 EIREAELDTSDIIDV
-390 KILKNENIQSLKPKI
+390 KPKI

>member
-9 MLNLIMIGIIAIIGI
+9 ILNLIMIGIIAIMGL
-24 LSLLVVFIVIRMR
+24 LSLLVVFIIVRMR
-37 LKEKQRIEENSS
+37 IKENERAAENSAQ
-49 KIIGEKNN
+49 IIGDKNN
-57 NQIKRTNLITRDGKE
+57 SQTRKTNLITRDGKE
-72 IDSIYK
+72 IDSIYR

-89 IIRKNREQFIMVIE
+89 IIRKNREQFVMVIE

-122 GFISFLNT
+122 GFIAFLNT

-144 DMRNLLSSY
+144 DISNLLNSY
-153 SKRTDAMLEEV
+153 AKRTQVMLDEID
-164 RKIDAQIQLARQN
+164 KIDTQIQLARQK
-177 GNEELTKRLL
+177 GNEELVNKLT
-187 FDRKRKMNIVE
+187 FDKKRKKNIVE

-206 TNKINDSQY
+206 TNRINDSQY
-215 MLQQKTYIIVSYYAN
+215 MLQQKTYIVVSYYAN

-235 KKYSDL
+235 KKYSEL

-258 VNALTSSE
+258 LNALTSSE

-281 YVAYNRESSDTY
+281 YVAYNRESADTY

-314 ETRKQELKKQIEKE
+314 ETRKQELKKQIENE
-328 AIKLATNSI
+328 ALKLATNSI
-337 TKADEQLREERKIKA
+337 TKADEQVREERRIKA
-352 TEIRKKAEN
+352 AEIKKKAES

-380 EDIIMKEDFE
+380 EIREADINTKDIID
-390 KILKNENIQSLKPKI
+390 IKPKI

>member
-1 MNSLSQIE
+1 MS
-9 MLNLIMIGIIAIIGI
+9 
-24 LSLLVVFIVIRMR
+24 
-37 LKEKQRIEENSS
+37 
-49 KIIGEKNN
+49 
-57 NQIKRTNLITRDGKE
+57 
-72 IDSIYK
+72 
-78 FMEFDSITDNM
+78 
-89 IIRKNREQFIMVIE
+89 
-103 CKGINYDLLSNDE
+103 
-116 KSAVEL
+116 
-122 GFISFLNT
+122 
-130 IRTPIQLYVQTRKL
+130 
-144 DMRNLLSSY
+144 NLLNSY
-153 SKRTDAMLEEV
+153 SRRTDAMLEEV
-164 RKIDAQIQLARQN
+164 RKIDAQIQLAKQN
-177 GNEELTKRLL
+177 GNDELVKKLS

-215 MLQQKTYIIVSYYAN
+215 MLQQKTYIVVSYYAS
-230 EIGDT
+230 EIGET
-235 KKYSDL
+235 KKYSDI

-258 VNALTSSE
+258 LNALTSSE

-314 ETRKQELKKQIEKE
+314 ETRKQELRKQIETE
-328 AIKLATNSI
+328 AMKLATNSI
-337 TKADEQLREERKIKA
+337 TKADEQLREERKQKAIEIK
-352 TEIRKKAEN
+352 KKAES
-361 IMAEYKDDLSKEL
+361 IMADYKEDLSKEL

-380 EDIIMKEDFE
+380 QIREADINTSDIIDV
-390 KILKNENIQSLKPKI
+390 KPRI